1 MAAGEG
7 FEPSHTE
14 SESAVLPL
22 HNPAKRKEYYTD
34 FFMKHVEEFFAR
46 YESDQALQ
54 ARVEEAL
61 ACYPGS
67 LELRESVV
75 ENVLLPIASDLGL
88 PFTVDELRA
97 YETRKK
103 LQNMK
108 PDVAVEEGEPVEDP
122 PTYWLLESGWE
133 WDDEPIRKKEAL
145 LRDIAGI

>member
-1 MAAGEG
+1 M
-7 FEPSHTE
+7 
-14 SESAVLPL
+14 
-22 HNPAKRKEYYTD
+22 N
-34 FFMKHVEEFFAR
+34 HVEEFFAR
-46 YESDQALQ
+46 YEADPALQ

-75 ENVLLPIASDLGL
+75 ENVLLPIASELGL

-103 LQNMK
+103 LHNMK

>member
-1 MAAGEG
+1 MVYLAAGEG

-34 FFMKHVEEFFAR
+34 FFQFVKA
-46 YESDQALQ
+46 DPALP
-54 ARVEEAL
+54 AKVEEAL

-75 ENVLLPIASDLGL
+75 ENVLLPIASELGL

-103 LQNMK
+103 LHNMK